1 MILTLFIQIAPAQE
15 EELTSEQQAYL
26 AQAEALWNSLDQQQG
41 EIALPNGVAS
51 LNIPESFNYLN
62 PDDAKKSSSKC
73 GVIPRTRAA
82 VRWAC
87 CFPPA

>member
-15 EELTSEQQAYL
+15 EELTAEQQAYL
-26 AQAEALWNSLDQQQG
+26 AQAEALWNSLEQQQG

-62 PDDAKKSSSKC
+62 PDDAKS
-73 GVIPRTRAA
+73 PRRS
-82 VRWAC
+82 VG
-87 CFPPA
+87 